1 LAETYAGCY
10 QAKIF
15 NRKIKTIKI
24 MYVFANCGCFP
35 IMLLRRKAV
44 AVKIYDITGFLP
56 KQILNLRK
64 IGAKRKI

>member
-1 LAETYAGCY
+1 
-10 QAKIF
+10 
-15 NRKIKTIKI
+15 